1 MSRLS
6 VRICWKINADQ
17 KGNEIH
23 LSGRGD
29 QKLSGIQTLWSLF
42 ASRGDKISGGPAELK
57 ERPFVLRR

>member
-6 VRICWKINADQ
+6 VMICSKINADQ

-29 QKLSGIQTLWSLF
+29 QKLSGSQTLWSLF
-42 ASRGDKISGGPAELK
+42 ASRGDEISGRLAELK